1 MPAYDDT
8 ANPSLVRE
16 TLLTE
21 AEQLKQSIGASWQA
35 PAGIT
40 VHQIAG
46 IGEDTLAGITYW
58 TTRTCTQTVVSF
70 GRPIC
75 LSYEDS
81 LTYTP
86 NEVVDGDGTVV
97 VPSALMM
104 STSTENVKRWW
115 VDLRNYNGPLTA
127 NPVLGFLRTN
137 HKDLLEIGE
146 LRAFIF
152 ENLIKQTSASL
163 PKYISANPPSITNIK
178 RLRFILHSPLAFS
191 ATDSQGNEISADTA
205 TIPSATYQQ
214 YGEVQV
220 LTVPAD
226 SHPTVTLTGTGSGS
240 FALEVEEYDE
250 NTLIDSASFIGIPS
264 ETNTVATIAFSDGTV
279 AGAGNLAIDY
289 DGDGST
295 DVELPTEETV
305 LYSDYV
311 SENED
316 LEEEQEITSPVA
328 QSGGG
333 GGGVIVGLI
342 AAENTNIAT
351 STATSTDIESTT
363 TTLTLG
369 VSVQLEPSIEIP
381 DETKFVPPPDSAPQ
395 TVVAKDTRAD
405 VVTDPVSAEKETIS
419 TQPQLASAA
428 NAATWYDALIR
439 VTVNF
444 FARVYYWF
452 KSLL

>member
-1 MPAYDDT
+1 M
-8 ANPSLVRE
+8 
-16 TLLTE
+16 
-21 AEQLKQSIGASWQA
+21 
-35 PAGIT
+35 
-40 VHQIAG
+40 
-46 IGEDTLAGITYW
+46 
-58 TTRTCTQTVVSF
+58 
-70 GRPIC
+70 
-75 LSYEDS
+75 
-81 LTYTP
+81 
-86 NEVVDGDGTVV
+86 
-97 VPSALMM
+97 
-104 STSTENVKRWW
+104 
-115 VDLRNYNGPLTA
+115 
-127 NPVLGFLRTN
+127 
-137 HKDLLEIGE
+137 
-146 LRAFIF
+146 
-152 ENLIKQTSASL
+152 
-163 PKYISANPPSITNIK
+163 
-178 RLRFILHSPLAFS
+178 
-191 ATDSQGNEISADTA
+191 
-205 TIPSATYQQ
+205 
-214 YGEVQV
+214 
-220 LTVPAD
+220 
-226 SHPTVTLTGTGSGS
+226 
-240 FALEVEEYDE
+240 
-250 NTLIDSASFIGIPS
+250 
-264 ETNTVATIAFSDGTV
+264 
-279 AGAGNLAIDY
+279 
-289 DGDGST
+289 
-295 DVELPTEETV
+295 
-305 LYSDYV
+305 YSDYV